1 MVNTKLERDL
11 SIVFTLESG
20 AVVYSKPVARAVFE
34 KNYLQLAKVYSAI
47 MEQSLITTGGSIA
60 ARMLRELQTQGLA
73 DADLF
78 IGNIHQR
85 TMIAT
90 YVEPAKDGV
99 VGTYEQHMMADAI
112 RKNLIDEDDVA
123 EIENLLVF
131 TTAASYLAGSKATAA
146 LVMNFV
152 LGMRKAQRTSSTFT
166 EFLNSLL
173 TSMTEENSGANAAA
187 PVAEQAE

>member
-1 MVNTKLERDL
+1 MANVKLERDL

-34 KNYLQLAKVYSAI
+34 KNYMQLAKVYSAI
-47 MEQSLITTGGSIA
+47 QEQSLITTGSSIA

-78 IGNIHQR
+78 LANIHQR
-85 TMIAT
+85 TQIAT
-90 YVEPAKDGV
+90 YAEPAKEGA
-99 VGTYEQHMMADAI
+99 VGSYEQHMMADAI

-131 TTAASYLAGSKATAA
+131 ITAVSYLAGSKATAA
-146 LVMNFV
+146 LILNWS
-152 LGMRKAQRTSSTFT
+152 LGMRKAQRTSYTFT
-166 EFLNSLL
+166 AFLNSLL
-173 TSMTEENSGANAAA
+173 TSMTEENSGVNAAA